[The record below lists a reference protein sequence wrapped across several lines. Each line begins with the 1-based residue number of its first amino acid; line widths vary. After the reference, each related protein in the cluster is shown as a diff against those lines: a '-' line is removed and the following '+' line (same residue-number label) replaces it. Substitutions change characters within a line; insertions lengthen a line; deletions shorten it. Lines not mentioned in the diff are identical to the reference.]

1 MQSKAVHKYQCH
13 AAVRDICVLRI
24 STHSRPLC
32 SPPVRSVDSL
42 VTTAINIYDVEAA
55 GATKTERTGIIKL
68 KSEIKQVRASSADCF
83 PKGL

>member
-1 MQSKAVHKYQCH
+1 M
-13 AAVRDICVLRI
+13 
-24 STHSRPLC
+24 
-32 SPPVRSVDSL
+32 RSVDSL